1 MNSFTQQIK
10 DSRQQSE
17 IQSFYEPALRVL
29 GHLFEVKKQN
39 LRNKGYDENNA
50 AITREEFSQT
60 MAQRF
65 RTNQW
70 LAGQIVNSLAN
81 ADLVQ
86 KFGGYVKP
94 KVGVHE

>member
-1 MNSFTQQIK
+1 MQ
-10 DSRQQSE
+10 E
-17 IQSFYEPALRVL
+17 IQSFFDPALVILNELHDRNR
-29 GHLFEVKKQN
+29 KN
-39 LRNKGYDENNA
+39 LRAKGYDENNA

-86 KFGGYVKP
+86 KFGG
-94 KVGVHE
+94 

>member
-1 MNSFTQQIK
+1 MILNELHDRNRK
-10 DSRQQSE
+10 
-17 IQSFYEPALRVL
+17 
-29 GHLFEVKKQN
+29 N
-39 LRNKGYDENNA
+39 LRAKGYDENNA

-81 ADLVQ
+81 A
-86 KFGGYVKP
+86 
-94 KVGVHE
+94 

>member
-1 MNSFTQQIK
+1 MILNELHDRNRK
-10 DSRQQSE
+10 
-17 IQSFYEPALRVL
+17 
-29 GHLFEVKKQN
+29 N
-39 LRNKGYDENNA
+39 LRAKGYDENNA

-86 KFGGYVKP
+86 KFGG
-94 KVGVHE
+94 

>member
-1 MNSFTQQIK
+1 
-10 DSRQQSE
+10 
-17 IQSFYEPALRVL
+17 
-29 GHLFEVKKQN
+29 
-39 LRNKGYDENNA
+39 
-50 AITREEFSQT
+50 

>member
-1 MNSFTQQIK
+1 MQ
-10 DSRQQSE
+10 E
-17 IQSFYEPALRVL
+17 IQSFFDPALVILNELHDRNR
-29 GHLFEVKKQN
+29 KN
-39 LRNKGYDENNA
+39 LRAKGYDENNA

-86 KFGGYVKP
+86 
-94 KVGVHE
+94 